1 MYKSKLKDKLIILTI
16 LIIIAAVIYSVVN
29 IISRIIILEDK
40 LENLNTRLNHIEMEY
55 DEIWSNIDALS
66 EDYTLIYNKIYKEY
80 E

>member
-1 MYKSKLKDKLIILTI
+1 MCKSKLKDKLIILTI
-16 LIIIAAVIYSVVN
+16 FIVIAIVLYGIVN
-29 IISRIIILEDK
+29 IVSRIIILEDK
-40 LENLNTRLNHIEMEY
+40 LENLNNRLNHIEMEY

>member
-1 MYKSKLKDKLIILTI
+1 MCKPKLKDKLIILTI
-16 LIIIAAVIYSVVN
+16 FIVIAIVLYGIVN
-29 IISRIIILEDK
+29 IVSRIIILEDK
-40 LENLNTRLNHIEMEY
+40 LENLNNRLNHIEMEY

>member
-16 LIIIAAVIYSVVN
+16 FIVIAIVLYGIVN

-40 LENLNTRLNHIEMEY
+40 LENLNNRLNHIEMEY

>member
-1 MYKSKLKDKLIILTI
+1 MCKSKLKDKLIFLTI
-16 LIIIAAVIYSVVN
+16 FIVIAIVLYGIVN
-29 IISRIIILEDK
+29 IVSRIIILEDK
-40 LENLNTRLNHIEMEY
+40 LENLNNRLNHIEMEY